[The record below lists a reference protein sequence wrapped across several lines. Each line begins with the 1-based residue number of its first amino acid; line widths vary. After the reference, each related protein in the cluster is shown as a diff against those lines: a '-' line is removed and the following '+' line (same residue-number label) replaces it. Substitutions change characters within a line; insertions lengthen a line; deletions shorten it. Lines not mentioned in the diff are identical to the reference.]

1 MKIRKEEFGEVLDFL
16 NECWEHGYEFV
27 AFLKKSYATSKDE
40 LFAFSSYYDVREF
53 CHEMTTD
60 RDTYS
65 FLPIRLVNAVMD
77 DAVINQA
84 HLIEKDGIVKVSSM
98 IKIWWQEAEKNSKI
112 TNQKQSKTE
121 SESKRSIPPNIK
133 KGGPRLR

>member
-1 MKIRKEEFGEVLDFL
+1 
-16 NECWEHGYEFV
+16 
-27 AFLKKSYATSKDE
+27 
-40 LFAFSSYYDVREF
+40 
-53 CHEMTTD
+53 MTTD
-60 RDTYS
+60 RDKYS

-84 HLIEKDGIVKVSSM
+84 HLIEKDGIVKVSRM
-98 IKIWWQEAEKNSKI
+98 IKIWWREAEKKSKI

-121 SESKRSIPPNIK
+121 SESKISIPPNIK